1 MPAKDIYHDTVK
13 NALIKDGWLITHDP
27 LRLKWGN
34 DLLYVDLGAEQLLTA
49 KKEDRKIA
57 VEVKSFV
64 SYSSMADLE
73 NALGQYI
80 LYRNI
85 IEELEPDRML
95 YLAVHEEV
103 FRTIFE
109 ESLGQMLIRKNH
121 LKLLVFNRTVYCH
134 RKLGPLPK
142 PRL

>member
-1 MPAKDIYHDTVK
+1 M
-13 NALIKDGWLITHDP
+13 
-27 LRLKWGN
+27 
-34 DLLYVDLGAEQLLTA
+34 TA

-64 SYSSMADLE
+64 SYSNMAALE

-85 IEELEPDRML
+85 IQELEPERTL

-103 FRTIFE
+103 FATIFE

-121 LKLLVFNRTVYCH
+121 LKLVIFSKTEEVIVEWNS
-134 RKLGPLPK
+134 
-142 PRL
+142 

>member
-1 MPAKDIYHDTVK
+1 M
-13 NALIKDGWLITHDP
+13 
-27 LRLKWGN
+27 
-34 DLLYVDLGAEQLLTA
+34 TA

-64 SYSSMADLE
+64 SYSNMADLE

-85 IEELEPDRML
+85 IEELEPERTL

-103 FRTIFE
+103 LATIFE

-121 LKLLVFNRTVYCH
+121 LKLVIFSKTEEVIVKWNS
-134 RKLGPLPK
+134 
-142 PRL
+142 

>member
-1 MPAKDIYHDTVK
+1 MLAKDIYHDVVK
-13 NALIKDGWLITHDP
+13 NALIKDGWAITHDP
-27 LRLKWGN
+27 LRLRWGN

-80 LYRNI
+80 LHRNI
-85 IEELEPDRML
+85 IEELEPDRTL

-103 FRTIFE
+103 FATIFE

-121 LKLLVFNRTVYCH
+121 LKLLIFNRAEEVIV
-134 RKLGPLPK
+134 KWNS
-142 PRL
+142 

>member
-1 MPAKDIYHDTVK
+1 MPAKDIYHNTVK
-13 NALIKDGWLITHDP
+13 SALIEDGWTITHDP

-64 SYSSMADLE
+64 SYSNMADLE

-85 IEELEPDRML
+85 IEELEPERTL
-95 YLAVHEEV
+95 YLAVH
-103 FRTIFE
+103 
-109 ESLGQMLIRKNH
+109 
-121 LKLLVFNRTVYCH
+121 
-134 RKLGPLPK
+134 
-142 PRL
+142 

>member
-13 NALIKDGWLITHDP
+13 NALIKDGWTITHDP
-27 LRLKWGN
+27 LHLKWGN

-57 VEVKSFV
+57 IEVKSFV

-85 IEELEPDRML
+85 IEELEPDRTL

-103 FRTIFE
+103 FATIFE

-121 LKLLVFNRTVYCH
+121 LKLIIFNRAEEAIV
-134 RKLGPLPK
+134 KWNS
-142 PRL
+142 

>member
-1 MPAKDIYHDTVK
+1 MPAKDIYHDTVR
-13 NALIKDGWLITHDP
+13 NALIKDGWMITHDP
-27 LRLKWGN
+27 FRLRWGN
-34 DLLYVDLGAEQLLTA
+34 DFLYVDLGAEQLLTA

-57 VEVKSFV
+57 VEVKSFIG
-64 SYSSMADLE
+64 YSNMADLE

-80 LYRNI
+80 LYRDI

-103 FRTIFE
+103 YRTIFE

-121 LKLLVFNRTVYCH
+121 LKLLVFNRTGEVIV
-134 RKLGPLPK
+134 KWSS
-142 PRL
+142 

>member
-1 MPAKDIYHDTVK
+1 M
-13 NALIKDGWLITHDP
+13 
-27 LRLKWGN
+27 
-34 DLLYVDLGAEQLLTA
+34 TA

-64 SYSSMADLE
+64 SYSNMADLE

-85 IEELEPDRML
+85 IEELEPERTL

-103 FRTIFE
+103 FATIFE

-121 LKLLVFNRTVYCH
+121 LKLVIFSKTEEVIVKWNS
-134 RKLGPLPK
+134 
-142 PRL
+142 

>member
-1 MPAKDIYHDTVK
+1 M
-13 NALIKDGWLITHDP
+13 
-27 LRLKWGN
+27 
-34 DLLYVDLGAEQLLTA
+34 TA

-64 SYSSMADLE
+64 SYSNMADLE

-85 IEELEPDRML
+85 IQELEPERTL

-103 FRTIFE
+103 FATIFE

-121 LKLLVFNRTVYCH
+121 LKLVIFSKTEEVIVKWNS
-134 RKLGPLPK
+134 
-142 PRL
+142 

>member
-27 LRLKWGN
+27 LHLRWGN
-34 DLLYVDLGAEQLLTA
+34 NFLYVDLGAEQLLTA

-57 VEVKSFV
+57 VEVKSFI
-64 SYSSMADLE
+64 SYSNMADLE

-80 LYRNI
+80 LYRDI

-121 LKLLVFNRTVYCH
+121 LKLLVFNRTEEVIV
-134 RKLGPLPK
+134 KWSS
-142 PRL
+142 

>member
-1 MPAKDIYHDTVK
+1 M
-13 NALIKDGWLITHDP
+13 
-27 LRLKWGN
+27 
-34 DLLYVDLGAEQLLTA
+34 TA

-64 SYSSMADLE
+64 SYSNMADLE

-85 IEELEPDRML
+85 IEELKPERTL

-103 FRTIFE
+103 FATIFE

-121 LKLLVFNRTVYCH
+121 LKLVIFSKTEEVIVKWNS
-134 RKLGPLPK
+134 
-142 PRL
+142 

>member
-1 MPAKDIYHDTVK
+1 MPAKDIYHNTVK
-13 NALIKDGWLITHDP
+13 NALIKDGWTITHDP

-64 SYSSMADLE
+64 SYSNMADLE

-85 IEELEPDRML
+85 IEELEPETDAVSRCPRGGFCDHFRGISRTDVNPQKSSQTG
-95 YLAVHEEV
+95 YL
-103 FRTIFE
+103 
-109 ESLGQMLIRKNH
+109 
-121 LKLLVFNRTVYCH
+121 
-134 RKLGPLPK
+134 
-142 PRL
+142 

>member
-1 MPAKDIYHDTVK
+1 MPAKDIYHNTVK
-13 NALIKDGWLITHDP
+13 NALIKDGWTITHDP

-49 KKEDRKIA
+49 NKEGQKIA

-64 SYSSMADLE
+64 SYSNMADLE

-85 IEELEPDRML
+85 IEELEPDRTL
-95 YLAVHEEV
+95 YLAVHEEI
-103 FRTIFE
+103 FATIFE

-121 LKLLVFNRTVYCH
+121 LKLVIFDRSEEVIVKWNS
-134 RKLGPLPK
+134 
-142 PRL
+142 

>member
-1 MPAKDIYHDTVK
+1 M
-13 NALIKDGWLITHDP
+13 
-27 LRLKWGN
+27 
-34 DLLYVDLGAEQLLTA
+34 TA

-64 SYSSMADLE
+64 SYSNMADLE
-73 NALGQYI
+73 NALGKYI

-85 IEELEPDRML
+85 IEELEPERTL

-103 FRTIFE
+103 FATIFE

-121 LKLLVFNRTVYCH
+121 LKLVIFSKTEEVIVKWNS
-134 RKLGPLPK
+134 
-142 PRL
+142 